1 MRPYN
6 PGGIAMAMPRGTAL
20 RPWWGIEVA
29 LGDFKSYPIESGV
42 ALVGMSVSPLP
53 LRVEV
58 MWTWSVDAWVG
69 RWKLIVCVV
78 DGLIEWSESGLRTV
92 NSISFLTSA
101 FMVVVGKAMVHL
113 LFWECS

>member
-1 MRPYN
+1 
-6 PGGIAMAMPRGTAL
+6 MAF
-20 RPWWGIEVA
+20 
-29 LGDFKSYPIESGV
+29 GDFKSYPIESGV
-42 ALVGMSVSPLP
+42 ALVGMCVSPLP

-58 MWTWSVDAWVG
+58 MWTWSVEAWVG

-78 DGLIEWSESGLRTV
+78 GQYNFAVASSNDGLIEKLESGLCTV

-101 FMVVVGKAMVHL
+101 CIVVVGNAMVHL